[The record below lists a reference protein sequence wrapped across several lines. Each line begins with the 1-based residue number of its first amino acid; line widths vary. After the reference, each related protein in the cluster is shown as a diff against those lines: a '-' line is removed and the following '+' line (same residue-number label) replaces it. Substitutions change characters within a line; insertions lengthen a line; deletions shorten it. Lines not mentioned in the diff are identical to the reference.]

1 MKINHIAID
10 PQMEKCVSQVQWL
23 VMSPAFKQTV
33 TTTYCNREKEKN
45 RNPLTKVEFLPKQ
58 VMKVHIN
65 ELCLE
70 ITAKLVKRVKKSQ
83 MLCHFHFFFK
93 MFRNTTNQQ
102 KKCENCIEFIPCT
115 QYCRERDS
123 RRFCHCPRWF
133 HCQRRALVPTKGLS
147 NELMHYKS
155 KSKIRAH

>member
-102 KKCENCIEFIPCT
+102 KNVRIVLSSYRVHNIAENEIVATFAIAPDGFIAKG
-115 QYCRERDS
+115 E
-123 RRFCHCPRWF
+123 HWCPPKDYRM
-133 HCQRRALVPTKGLS
+133 
-147 NELMHYKS
+147 N
-155 KSKIRAH
+155 